1 MRKNKLLLLLA
12 LLMTAATGAW
22 ADETLLLTIES
33 KDYTTF
39 TSGSKT
45 FDNKVTVTFSNSV
58 KNPGSNLGWY
68 TRESS
73 LLTVAGTNGY
83 TITSCKFYV
92 EIGGTAKT
100 GYTVEGES
108 PSVYLFDNKVYTDAN
123 DEESIGS
130 IGVTKIEVYGG
141 AAASGYT
148 VTLKDGVKDADKWTI
163 SPNPAEEGQT
173 VTLQYTG
180 RLKVKGVTA
189 TSEAAAPSVPDGAI
203 SGVFS
208 VSDGKQVYFS
218 KGNLRYASSKWSF
231 FDNQYDY
238 YTSYS
243 ADAWDHFGW
252 STSATTYGMSTSS
265 NNDDY
270 SGDFVDWGATMGAG
284 WRTLTSDEWAYLLK
298 TRSASTVNG
307 TENGRYAKAKVN
319 DVGGVIL
326 FPDTYTHPDGV
337 AAPTGVNATDEYGW
351 EGNSYTAADWTKMES
366 AGCVFLPAAGCR
378 YGSEMIG
385 LGSYGYYGSATPDG
399 ADYAYRVKFN
409 SGSLEPANS
418 INRCLGCSVRLV
430 QEATSEAAPA
440 AGKTVDLSTLTADY
454 VAQNG
459 DVLTGETSSYEVTI
473 AAGATVTLDGVTING
488 SSYCIKCAG
497 DATIILKDGSTN
509 TLTNTG
515 GDYPA
520 LSIGDANTTL
530 TIQGSTGVLNVS
542 SGMYCAGIGGGYS
555 NTNSTC
561 GNIRI
566 EGGVINAKGGDA
578 GAGIGTDAGDA
589 TCGDIIITGG
599 TITAKGGDNAAGIGS
614 GACDIASLAVCGD
627 ITIAN
632 TVTKVTA
639 TAGENAPHSIGKGSG
654 GKASCGTVTIG
665 GTKYWENNAAVNG
678 GDTYLAQSPLI
689 YDPTA
694 PAAKPAATVTT
705 APTGAEIVG
714 VGKTTALVSGGV
726 ADGGTLMYAV
736 TTTNT
741 KPTSTAGFSDAVPTA
756 KDITASGKVYVWYY
770 VKGDDTHSDSEIA
783 ATAIEVPVAYIVV
796 WDATN
801 ISDLRVRGT
810 HYSYEKEGVTLSGNG
825 DDLEARWKDKGD
837 PTRDGIQ
844 FVAMES
850 GGFTF
855 TAPTGKAFTK
865 IEMTLTG
872 PAGWDNGGLGTGW
885 AYNWDFNTN
894 IITVTWTG
902 SAAST
907 VNLLTDADHFSGE
920 YVKYIAFYLSE

>member
-430 QEATSEAAPA
+430 QEVAP
-440 AGKTVDLSTLTADY
+440 
-454 VAQNG
+454 N
-459 DVLTGETSSYEVTI
+459 
-473 AAGATVTLDGVTING
+473 
-488 SSYCIKCAG
+488 
-497 DATIILKDGSTN
+497 
-509 TLTNTG
+509 
-515 GDYPA
+515 P
-520 LSIGDANTTL
+520 
-530 TIQGSTGVLNVS
+530 
-542 SGMYCAGIGGGYS
+542 
-555 NTNSTC
+555 
-561 GNIRI
+561 
-566 EGGVINAKGGDA
+566 
-578 GAGIGTDAGDA
+578 
-589 TCGDIIITGG
+589 
-599 TITAKGGDNAAGIGS
+599 
-614 GACDIASLAVCGD
+614 
-627 ITIAN
+627 
-632 TVTKVTA
+632 
-639 TAGENAPHSIGKGSG
+639 
-654 GKASCGTVTIG
+654 
-665 GTKYWENNAAVNG
+665 
-678 GDTYLAQSPLI
+678 
-689 YDPTA
+689 
-694 PAAKPAATVTT
+694 
-705 APTGAEIVG
+705 
-714 VGKTTALVSGGV
+714 
-726 ADGGTLMYAV
+726 
-736 TTTNT
+736 
-741 KPTSTAGFSDAVPTA
+741 
-756 KDITASGKVYVWYY
+756 
-770 VKGDDTHSDSEIA
+770 
-783 ATAIEVPVAYIVV
+783 
-796 WDATN
+796 
-801 ISDLRVRGT
+801 
-810 HYSYEKEGVTLSGNG
+810 
-825 DDLEARWKDKGD
+825 
-837 PTRDGIQ
+837 
-844 FVAMES
+844 
-850 GGFTF
+850 
-855 TAPTGKAFTK
+855 
-865 IEMTLTG
+865 
-872 PAGWDNGGLGTGW
+872 
-885 AYNWDFNTN
+885 
-894 IITVTWTG
+894 
-902 SAAST
+902 
-907 VNLLTDADHFSGE
+907 
-920 YVKYIAFYLSE
+920 

>member
-22 ADETLLLTIES
+22 ADTTVTWSASDMSQIYIDFDEGTAQNNTIKGITATGSTGGDGRWDGDDISAMNAINTITFTSSVGNIKSIAIKAESISLYPQGGWTLSDENKKLSWSGEASSTVSLTLSAWDEIDNISEIVFTIES
-33 KDYTTF
+33 APAPAAAT
-39 TSGSKT
+39 
-45 FDNKVTVTFSNSV
+45 
-58 KNPGSNLGWY
+58 
-68 TRESS
+68 
-73 LLTVAGTNGY
+73 
-83 TITSCKFYV
+83 
-92 EIGGTAKT
+92 
-100 GYTVEGES
+100 YTVS
-108 PSVYLFDNKVYTDAN
+108 M
-123 DEESIGS
+123 
-130 IGVTKIEVYGG
+130 
-141 AAASGYT
+141 
-148 VTLKDGVKDADKWTI
+148 KDGVKDADKWTVKVG
-163 SPNPAEEGQT
+163 EGQAQALPIGGLKGDGSET
-173 VTLQYTG
+173 VTLKYTG

-203 SGVFS
+203 NGKFS

-238 YTSYS
+238 YTSHS

-430 QEATSEAAPA
+430 QEATSDEKPAEA
-440 AGKTVDLSTLTADY
+440 T
-454 VAQNG
+454 
-459 DVLTGETSSYEVTI
+459 
-473 AAGATVTLDGVTING
+473 
-488 SSYCIKCAG
+488 
-497 DATIILKDGSTN
+497 
-509 TLTNTG
+509 
-515 GDYPA
+515 PA
-520 LSIGDANTTL
+520 LSITSPSVGQV
-530 TIQGSTGVLNVS
+530 IGSDGKNYAYGSLPTGVTAVAKICYVS
-542 SGMYCAGIGGGYS
+542 GSNGLALALADEGKMEWSTAIETCAAH
-555 NTNSTC
+555 T
-561 GNIRI
+561 
-566 EGGVINAKGGDA
+566 APF
-578 GAGIGTDAGDA
+578 
-589 TCGDIIITGG
+589 TGG
-599 TITAKGGDNAAGIGS
+599 TWKLATKDEWDNMIYAAGSYSALHDGFS
-614 GACDIASLAVCGD
+614 SV
-627 ITIAN
+627 
-632 TVTKVTA
+632 
-639 TAGENAPHSIGKGSG
+639 
-654 GKASCGTVTIG
+654 G
-665 GTKYWENNAAVNG
+665 GTNMQSDFYWSSTEYDSDFAWYYDDYNQEDWDNG
-678 GDTYLAQSPLI
+678 DKIYGLYVRACLAFTIEQS
-689 YDPTA
+689 
-694 PAAKPAATVTT
+694 AKPAATVTT

-741 KPTSTAGFSDAVPTA
+741 KPTSTDGFSATVPTA
-756 KDITASGKVYVWYY
+756 ETITASGTVYVWYY

-783 ATAIEVPVAYIVV
+783 ATAIEVPVADIV
-796 WDATN
+796 WDVTN
-801 ISDLRVRGT
+801 ISSLRVMGT
-810 HYSYEKEGVTLSGNG
+810 FESYAREGVTLSGNA
-825 DDLEARWKDKGD
+825 EQIVARWRDKGD
-837 PTRDGIQ
+837 PTTSGIQ
-844 FVAMES
+844 FDAMES
-850 GGFTF
+850 GGYTF
-855 TAPTGKAFTK
+855 TAPTGKKFTK
-865 IEMTLTG
+865 IVMTLTFF
-872 PAGWDNGGLGTGW
+872 AGWDNANLGSGW
-885 AYNWDFNTN
+885 SYSGDDMTE
-894 IITVTWTG
+894 IYKVTWTG
-902 SAAST
+902 TAAST
-907 VNLLTDADHFSGE
+907 VGLLTGADNFSGE
-920 YVKYIAFYLSE
+920 RVKSIVFYLSE